1 MGRSTTQKDAV
12 SFLTEQHEQVRDLF
26 AAIPKASGEE
36 RRERFQ
42 TLVRML
48 AVHETAEEMV
58 VYPALRNLGDEGVAV
73 TEARLAEEDQAK
85 KDLADLE
92 RIDPT
97 SSAFDEPFRRFQ
109 TAVESHAEA
118 EEREVFPF
126 LERHKD
132 DEQLQRMAAALQ
144 VAEGMAPTH
153 PHRSAPE
160 SAIGNVLVGPFVS
173 MVDRVRDALRDHT

>member
-1 MGRSTTQKDAV
+1 MDRSTTQKDAV
-12 SFLTEQHEQVRDLF
+12 SFLTEQHEQVRELF
-26 AAIPKASGEE
+26 AAIPDASGDE
-36 RRERFQ
+36 RRELFE

-58 VYPALRNLGDEGVAV
+58 VYPALRNLGDDGVRV

-92 RIDPT
+92 KLDPT
-97 SSAFDEPFRRFQ
+97 TAEFDAPFRSFR
-109 TAVESHAEA
+109 TAVEAHAEA
-118 EEREVFPF
+118 EEHEVFPL
-126 LERHKD
+126 LERNKD
-132 DEQLQRMAAALQ
+132 DEQLQRMTAALQ

-160 SAIGNVLVGPFVS
+160 SAIGNLLVGPFVA